1 MPRIETRTLS
11 QVTAERADTFKQSY
25 IPNLKIDCDGRPYH
39 AGTLASI
46 VVNGTQ
52 LLVTARHVLD
62 RDLRNE
68 CDVDEN
74 QLVSINKSGFV
85 KINPFE
91 MISLDRA
98 SHPRHTKKLDL
109 VVLKPNE
116 LDLATLVVNP
126 IPQARF
132 RNKPL
137 HRKLYMAACGFPES
151 KNGEW
156 AKNVTARPYAY
167 YGLVA
172 DNSIVARAGYDPMDH
187 FAIEIDLKRV
197 FRGEEKRV
205 RAPSPEGISGG
216 PVFVVHDFMD
226 PGQRH
231 PEFAG
236 IVIARDRMK
245 KHLICVRAEVVE
257 FAARQAVK

>member
-62 RDLRNE
+62 RDIRNE

-109 VVLKPNE
+109 VFLKPNE

-156 AKNVTARPYAY
+156 AKKVTARPYAY

-172 DNSIVARAGYDPMDH
+172 DNSMVARAGYDPMDH